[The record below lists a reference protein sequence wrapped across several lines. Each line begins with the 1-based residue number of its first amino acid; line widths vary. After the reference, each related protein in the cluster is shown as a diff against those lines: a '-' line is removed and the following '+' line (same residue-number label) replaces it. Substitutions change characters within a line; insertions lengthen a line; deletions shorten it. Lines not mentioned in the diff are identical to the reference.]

1 MNVLVIAPHPDDEVL
16 GVGGTMC
23 RLVSEGHRVTAAVM
37 TRGWEPLFPKSQ
49 VEQVRAEAR
58 AANQRLGVQSVTFV
72 DLPVTRLHALPE
84 HELNAALD
92 ELVAAERPDWVFLPH
107 PGDRHEDHRQLFDA
121 ALVALRPVRGR
132 DHVRR
137 IWCYETVSETHWA
150 TANIEPNF
158 EPHTWVDISAQLEA
172 KLEAMTLYA
181 SQVQEAPG
189 PRSLE
194 AVEALAV
201 WRGSVVS
208 MKAAECFVVVRELI

>member
-1 MNVLVIAPHPDDEVL
+1 MKILVIAPHPDDEVL

-23 RLVSEGHRVTAAVM
+23 RLVAEGHQVTAAVM
-37 TRGWEPLFPKSQ
+37 TRGWEPLFPESQ

-58 AANQRLGVQSVTFV
+58 AANRRLGVQSVEFV
-72 DLPVTRLHALPE
+72 DLPVTRLHAMPE

-92 ELVAAERPDWVFLPH
+92 ALVAAERPEWVFLPH

-121 ALVALRPVRGR
+121 ALVALRPVGGR

-150 TANIEPNF
+150 AAQLEPNF
-158 EPHTWVDISAQLEA
+158 EPHTWVDISAQLET
-172 KLEAMTLYA
+172 KLEAMKLYA
-181 SQVQEAPG
+181 SQVQAAPG

-208 MKAAECFVVVRELI
+208 MKAAECFVVVRELL

>member
-1 MNVLVIAPHPDDEVL
+1 MKILVIAPHPDDEVL
-16 GVGGTMC
+16 GAGGTMC
-23 RLVSEGHRVTAAVM
+23 RLASEGHEVTAAIM
-37 TRGWEPLFPKSQ
+37 TRGWEPLFPESQ
-49 VEQVRAEAR
+49 VTQVRAEAR
-58 AANQRLGVQSVTFV
+58 EANALLGVDEVRFV
-72 DLPVTRLHALPE
+72 DLPVTRLNLMPE

-92 ELVAAERPDWVFLPH
+92 QLVVETRPEWVFLPH

-150 TANIEPNF
+150 TAQLEPNF
-158 EPHTWVDISAQLEA
+158 EPHTWVDISAQLRT
-172 KLEAMTLYA
+172 KLEAMGRYR
-181 SQVQEAPG
+181 SQVQPAPG

-208 MKAAECFVVVRELI
+208 MKAAETFVVVRELI

>member
-1 MNVLVIAPHPDDEVL
+1 MKILVIAPHPDDEVL
-16 GVGGTMC
+16 GAGGTMC
-23 RLVSEGHRVTAAVM
+23 RLAGEGHEVTAAVM
-37 TRGWEPLFPKSQ
+37 TRGWEPLFPEAQ

-58 AANQRLGVQSVTFV
+58 AANELLGASVRFV
-72 DLPVTRLHALPE
+72 DLPVTRLHLLPE

-92 ELVAAERPDWVFLPH
+92 QLVASERPDWVFLPH

-150 TANIEPNF
+150 AAHLEPNF
-158 EPHTWVDISAQLEA
+158 EPQTWIDISAQLPA
-172 KLEAMTLYA
+172 KLEAMGRYA
-181 SQVQEAPG
+181 SQVQPAPG

-208 MKAAECFVVVRELI
+208 MKAAECFAVVRELM

>member
-1 MNVLVIAPHPDDEVL
+1 MKILVIAPHPDDEVL
-16 GVGGTMC
+16 GCGGTMA
-23 RLVSEGHRVTAAVM
+23 RLASEGHEITVAVM
-37 TRGWEPLFPKSQ
+37 TRGWAPLFPESQ

-58 AANQRLGVQSVTFV
+58 AANQRLGVASVEFV

-84 HELNAALD
+84 HELNAAVNA
-92 ELVAAERPDWVFLPH
+92 LVVAERPEWVFLPH

-132 DHVRR
+132 AHVRR

-150 TANIEPNF
+150 TAQIEPNF
-158 EPHTWVDISAQLEA
+158 EPHTWVDISGHLET
-172 KLEAMTLYA
+172 KLAAMALYV
-181 SQVQEAPG
+181 SQVQPSPG
-189 PRSLE
+189 ARSLE

-208 MKAAECFVVVRELI
+208 LRAAECFVVVRELI